1 MASDRELLEQAR
13 ATIAELQEV
22 LERLE
27 KAPHTF
33 STVIHLYD
41 GEQGPRAVLNDGGK
55 HLDVEAPKKPKVTP
69 GDTVLVDMQS
79 GNILSIAHLPLTGE
93 PSAVQLIRGNGMVDV
108 SVGGSVK
115 TVLAGK
121 VKDLREGDQVILD
134 SSKTIVLGKLA
145 SNKERFEVTAGTGI
159 CWADIGGQEHAKQ
172 AMIEAIELP
181 LRNSGLYQAY
191 GKRETKGI
199 LLFGPPGCGKT
210 LLGKAAV
217 TAISEL
223 TGGESAF
230 MYVKGPEILDPY
242 VGVAEQTIRQIFQKA
257 REHKERHGA
266 PAVIFLDEADAILGR
281 RGQLYAQMEKTIV
294 PMFLTEMDGMEA
306 SGALVIIATNRPD
319 TLDPAIV
326 RDGRM
331 DRKISVERPSKDDAK
346 NIFALYLKKIPLDP
360 TVSLKVMA
368 GFGADELFS
377 TSHVIPTTLEDR
389 EVNLPL
395 AALASGALIAGIVD
409 KAVSHALRRDME
421 AKAKKPSGVTMGDM
435 VSAIEQSAHES
446 RGVDH
451 TDAII
456 EFVQKVKGSADY
468 AEAAE

>member
-1 MASDRELLEQAR
+1 MPTDRELLESAR

-27 KAPHTF
+27 RAPHTY
-33 STVIHLYD
+33 STVVLID
-41 GEQGPRAVLNDGGK
+41 GDRAVLSDGGK
-55 HLDVEAPKKPKVTP
+55 FLNVELPKKPKIAQ

-79 GNILSIAHLPLTGE
+79 GNVLSIAHLPLTGE
-93 PSAVQLIRGNGMVDV
+93 PSSVQLIRGDGMADV

-115 TVLAGK
+115 TVLIGK
-121 VKDLREGDQVILD
+121 VKDLKEGDQVILD
-134 SSKTIVLGKLA
+134 GSKTIILGKLA
-145 SNKERFEVTAGTGI
+145 SSKERFEVTSGTGI
-159 CWADIGGQEHAKQ
+159 CWDDIGGNEMAKQ
-172 AMIEAIELP
+172 AMREAIEMP
-181 LRNSGLYQAY
+181 LQNSALYKAY
-191 GKRETKGI
+191 GKRDTKGI
-199 LLFGPPGCGKT
+199 LLSGPPGCGKT
-210 LLGKAAV
+210 LLGKATV
-217 TAISEL
+217 TAISQL
-223 TGGESAF
+223 TGGQSAF

-257 REHKERHGA
+257 REHKQKSGA
-266 PAVIFLDEADAILGR
+266 PAVIFLDEADAILGK

-331 DRKISVERPSKDDAK
+331 DRKIRVERPEKHDAED
-346 NIFALYLKKIPLDP
+346 IFALYLSRVPLDS
-360 TVSLKVMA
+360 TVSAKVMA
-368 GFGADELFS
+368 GFGADELYS
-377 TSHVIPTTLEDR
+377 TAHVIPTTLEDR
-389 EVNLPL
+389 EVKLPL

-421 AKAKKPSGVTMGDM
+421 NNSKKPTGVTMGDM
-435 VSAIEQSAHES
+435 MAAIEQSAHES
-446 RGVDH
+446 RDVDH

-456 EFVQKVKGSADY
+456 EFVQKVRGSEGY